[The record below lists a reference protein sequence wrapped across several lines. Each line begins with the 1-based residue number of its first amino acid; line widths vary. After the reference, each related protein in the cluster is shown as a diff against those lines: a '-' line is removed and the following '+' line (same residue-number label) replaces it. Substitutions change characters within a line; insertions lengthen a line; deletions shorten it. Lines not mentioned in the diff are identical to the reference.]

1 MLEQARGSP
10 TFPEMRL
17 ISHEEYQKFIAA
29 RDSVV
34 IENTKVVLPKTW
46 TVRKFAPAEFVP
58 EEWTVWSF
66 PQRGDWATHSGDYRG
81 NWSPFIP
88 RNLIQKFTLPGEL
101 VCDPMAGSGTS
112 LVECRLMGRRGI
124 GVDINLD
131 AAMVAMNR
139 LDFNLPDSV
148 GSSARQEIKMYLGD
162 ARSLDK
168 IEDESVDL
176 VATHPPYCD
185 IISYS
190 GAAGDLSTLNL
201 KDFISEMGKVA
212 SECFR
217 VLKPDKHCAIL
228 IGDTRKH
235 RHYVPIHIGVLGR
248 FLDTGFVLKEDI
260 IKLQHNTLGARV
272 QWAGRSYDFYKIAHE
287 HLYVFRKP
295 RQDEGLSVLEGSRR
309 WW

>member
-1 MLEQARGSP
+1 
-10 TFPEMRL
+10 MRL
-17 ISHEEYQKFIAA
+17 VSHEEYQQFIAT
-29 RDSVV
+29 RDLVT
-34 IENTKVVLPKTW
+34 IENTKVALPRTW
-46 TVRKFAPAEFVP
+46 AIRKFEPPGFMS

-88 RNLIQKFTLPGEL
+88 RNLIQKFTLPGDL
-101 VCDPMAGSGTS
+101 VCDSMAGSGTT

-124 GVDINLD
+124 GLDINLD
-131 AAMVAMNR
+131 AVMVAMNR
-139 LDFNLPDSV
+139 LDFDLPDSV
-148 GSSARQEIKMYLGD
+148 GNGAGQKIKMYRGD
-162 ARSLDK
+162 ARNLSA
-168 IEDESVDL
+168 IEDDSVDL
-176 VATHPPYCD
+176 VATHPPYSA

-190 GAAGDLSTLNL
+190 GASGDLSALSL
-201 KDFISEMGKVA
+201 VDFVSEMGKVA

-235 RHYVPIHIGVLGR
+235 RHYVPIHIGVLGK
-248 FLDTGFVLKEDI
+248 FLDAGFILKEDI
-260 IKLQHNTLGARV
+260 IKLQHNTLGSRE
-272 QWAGRSYDFYKIAHE
+272 QWTTRSYDFYKIAHE

-295 RQDEGLSVLEGSRR
+295 RHAEDLAGLEGSRR

>member
-10 TFPEMRL
+10 TFPEMQL
-17 ISHEEYQKFIAA
+17 ISREEYLKFIAT
-29 RDSVV
+29 RDSVT
-34 IENTKVVLPKTW
+34 IENAKVALPKTW
-46 TVRKFAPAEFVP
+46 PVRKFTPAEFVP

-88 RNLIQKFTLPGEL
+88 RNVIQKFTLPGDL
-101 VCDPMAGSGTS
+101 VCDPMVGSGTT
-112 LVECRLMGRRGI
+112 LVECRLTGRRGI

-139 LDFNLPDSV
+139 LDFDMP
-148 GSSARQEIKMYLGD
+148 GSMGNGAGLEISMYHGD
-162 ARSLDK
+162 ARNLDK
-168 IEDESVDL
+168 IEDNTVDL
-176 VATHPPYCD
+176 LATHPPYCN

-190 GAAGDLSTLNL
+190 GAAGDLSALDL
-201 KDFISEMGKVA
+201 EDFVSEMGKVA

-235 RHYVPIHIGVLGR
+235 RHYVPIHIGVLCK
-248 FLDTGFVLKEDI
+248 FLDAGFVLKEDI

-272 QWAGRSYDFYKIAHE
+272 QWSGRAYDFYKIAHE

-295 RQDEGLSVLEGSRR
+295 HKDEDGSFLRYSKK